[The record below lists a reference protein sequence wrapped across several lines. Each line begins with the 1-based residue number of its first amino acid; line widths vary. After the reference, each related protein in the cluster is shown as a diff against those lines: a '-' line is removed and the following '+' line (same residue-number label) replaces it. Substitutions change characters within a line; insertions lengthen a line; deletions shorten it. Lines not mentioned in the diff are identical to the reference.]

1 MPYLHQVKQKAKALQ
16 HNIQLLCLRT
26 IQNILMS
33 TNPLE
38 DIENNI
44 MPETKSYHSIVPTTE
59 TVEDISMVLTK
70 INIAVMV
77 KKIKAKIY
85 D

>member
-1 MPYLHQVKQKAKALQ
+1 
-16 HNIQLLCLRT
+16 
-26 IQNILMS
+26 MS

-44 MPETKSYHSIVPTTE
+44 MPETKSYDSIVPTTE

>member
-1 MPYLHQVKQKAKALQ
+1 
-16 HNIQLLCLRT
+16 
-26 IQNILMS
+26 MS